1 MHEMSDKKDLHRV
14 LFMQSQTYYGA
25 DSRIHGL
32 LMQTLDRSKVEVFTA
47 LNYGNKYHK
56 SPAAIE
62 IEKIPNV
69 HIRKTNFGTTTFE
82 KQRSE
87 ILKDSFQQGVPA
99 LISLGSLPAYVRKN
113 KIDVIHCTEKPRDAY
128 FGYLVSRASGAKC
141 LIHLH
146 VKAENWISP
155 RVQWAMRNADGLVGV
170 SQFVADSIIEMGFPP
185 EKTFYVHNHVDLRLW
200 DPGRDGSQVRHEFQI
215 DPDIPILLIVSRLFS
230 WKGHSELIQALAKVK
245 QKGYDFKLLV
255 VGEDDP
261 RAQPGGGSYSEE
273 LKSQVNSLGLKDH
286 VIFTGYRTD
295 IPEIMGACDIYTM
308 PSFEEP
314 FGMVYLEAMGMQKP
328 VIALDNGGSREI
340 VKHGVTGLLSNPKDI
355 NQLAQNIYALI
366 ANPSLRVEM
375 GVAGRKRVEDCFS
388 GNKMAAD
395 MLKVYE
401 KIATN

>member
-146 VKAENWISP
+146 VKAPCKRGKMSHP
-155 RVQWAMRNADGLVGV
+155 PACKSRKLDQPKSAVGNAQRRWTRGC
-170 SQFVADSIIEMGFPP
+170 FP
-185 EKTFYVHNHVDLRLW
+185 VC
-200 DPGRDGSQVRHEFQI
+200 G
-215 DPDIPILLIVSRLFS
+215 
-230 WKGHSELIQALAKVK
+230 
-245 QKGYDFKLLV
+245 
-255 VGEDDP
+255 
-261 RAQPGGGSYSEE
+261 
-273 LKSQVNSLGLKDH
+273 
-286 VIFTGYRTD
+286 
-295 IPEIMGACDIYTM
+295 
-308 PSFEEP
+308 
-314 FGMVYLEAMGMQKP
+314 
-328 VIALDNGGSREI
+328 
-340 VKHGVTGLLSNPKDI
+340 
-355 NQLAQNIYALI
+355 
-366 ANPSLRVEM
+366 
-375 GVAGRKRVEDCFS
+375 
-388 GNKMAAD
+388 
-395 MLKVYE
+395 
-401 KIATN
+401 

>member
-87 ILKDSFQQGVPA
+87 ILKDSFQQGVFA

-185 EKTFYVHNHVDLRLW
+185 EKTFYVHNHVDLGLW
-200 DPGRDGSQVRHEFQI
+200 DPDTDGRKVRHEFQI
-215 DPDIPILLIVSRLFS
+215 DPDIPILLIVSRLFFIYS
-230 WKGHSELIQALAKVK
+230 SESSTFPCRGSIRTGKRVRLWITALLAR
-245 QKGYDFKLLV
+245 F
-255 VGEDDP
+255 
-261 RAQPGGGSYSEE
+261 
-273 LKSQVNSLGLKDH
+273 
-286 VIFTGYRTD
+286 RT
-295 IPEIMGACDIYTM
+295 E
-308 PSFEEP
+308 
-314 FGMVYLEAMGMQKP
+314 
-328 VIALDNGGSREI
+328 
-340 VKHGVTGLLSNPKDI
+340 SNPRP
-355 NQLAQNIYALI
+355 ASSRCA
-366 ANPSLRVEM
+366 E
-375 GVAGRKRVEDCFS
+375 
-388 GNKMAAD
+388 
-395 MLKVYE
+395 
-401 KIATN
+401 